1 MALPTTGPLSIG
13 QIQGEFGGSN
23 PASLREY
30 YSVASGV
37 PSLGNPI
44 SISDFRGT
52 SNVTTF
58 TYTIL
63 GGGGAGGW
71 GREDGYGSGRAASGG
86 TSSISGSGFS
96 TVSQAGGLGG
106 LNGNVSPYDTASRT
120 GAASSI
126 GAGGTGFPNGR
137 GANSGNFGGV
147 NWTTYGDAPSSGAGG
162 GGAGGDVPN
171 FFDSSGGAGSGG
183 GASSTSSGTVA
194 LSPGT
199 TITIVVGAGGV
210 GTPFNYSGGKGGD
223 GRVVITPAG
232 GSSVTYSTAGT
243 HTLTI
248 N

>member
-1 MALPTTGPLSIG
+1 MALPSSGALSIA

-23 PASLREY
+23 PASLSEY
-30 YSVASGV
+30 YSAATGV
-37 PSLGNPI
+37 PSSGNPI

-71 GREDGYGSGRAASGG
+71 GRENGYGSGRAASGG

-96 TVSQAGGLGG
+96 TVSQAGGQGG
-106 LNGNVSPYDTASRT
+106 LNGNVSPYDHSSRI
-120 GAASSI
+120 GASSSV
-126 GAGGTGFPNGR
+126 GAGGTGFPNGT
-137 GANSGNFGGV
+137 GANLGGS
-147 NWTTYGDAPSSGAGG
+147 WAAYGDAPSSGAGG
-162 GGAGGDVPN
+162 GGAGGDTPGWL
-171 FFDSSGGAGSGG
+171 DSSGGAGSGG
-183 GASSTSSGTVA
+183 GASSTSSGTIT

-210 GTPFNYSGGKGGD
+210 GTAWNYSGGKGGD

-232 GSSVTYSTAGT
+232 SSSVTYSTAGT

>member
-30 YSVASGV
+30 YSAASGV

-71 GREDGYGSGRAASGG
+71 GRENGYGSGRAASGG

-106 LNGNVSPYDTASRT
+106 LNGNVSPYDHSSRV
-120 GAASSI
+120 GASSSV

-137 GANSGNFGGV
+137 GANSGGSF
-147 NWTTYGDAPSSGAGG
+147 TTYGDAPSSGAGG
-162 GGAGGDVPN
+162 GGAGGDTPG
-171 FFDSSGGAGSGG
+171 FLDSSGGAGSGG
-183 GASSTSSGTVA
+183 GASSTGSGTVT
-194 LSPGT
+194 LLPGT

-232 GSSVTYSTAGT
+232 SSSVTYSTAGT
-243 HTLTI
+243 YTLTI

>member
-23 PASLREY
+23 PASLGEY
-30 YSVASGV
+30 YGAATGV
-37 PSLGNPI
+37 PVSPNPL

-71 GREDGYGSGRAASGG
+71 GREDGYGYGRAASGG

-96 TVSQAGGLGG
+96 TISQAGGLGG
-106 LNGNVSPYDTASRT
+106 LNGNVSPYDHSSRV
-120 GAASSI
+120 GASSSV

-137 GANSGNFGGV
+137 GANSGNIGGT

-162 GGAGGDVPN
+162 GGAGGDSPN
-171 FFDSSGGAGSGG
+171 FLDSSGGAGSGG
-183 GASSTSSGTVA
+183 GASSTSSGTVT

-210 GTPFNYSGGKGGD
+210 GTPYNYSGGKGGD

-232 GSSVTYSTAGT
+232 SSSVTYSTAGT